1 MYIKKVI
8 FIAFILLNIVSFS
21 SCKAS
26 KDIAYFQQ
34 VENKLIKEKGTNK
47 SVYQINPVNK
57 TPRLTDARIKP
68 KDLLSITV
76 VSTVPEASR
85 MYNLIVPQVIRAE
98 QSSILSEPT
107 LQTYL
112 VDNDGFIDFPVFGK
126 INVLN
131 LTTKELQNLI
141 QKKLS
146 SAFSAELPI
155 VTVRITNFTVNIL
168 GEVANPGKYSTTN
181 DRMTIFD
188 GLALAGDM
196 TIYGKRD
203 NVKILRENADGLK
216 EYITLNL
223 NDKNVIYSPA
233 YYLEQNDVVYVE
245 PNNSRSKSSNY
256 GAAETFGI
264 TTLSVLLTLTSLIL
278 TIF

>member
-1 MYIKKVI
+1 MT
-8 FIAFILLNIVSFS
+8 
-21 SCKAS
+21 

-34 VENKLIKEKGTNK
+34 IENKYVKGKGANK
-47 SVYQINPVNK
+47 SSYQINPVNK
-57 TPRLTDARIKP
+57 TPRLYDARIKP

-85 MYNLIVPQVIRAE
+85 MYNLIVPQVIRPD

-112 VDNDGFIDFPVFGK
+112 VDNDGSIDFPVFGK
-126 INVLN
+126 INVIR
-131 LTTKELQNLI
+131 LTTKELQNSI
-141 QKKLS
+141 QKKLA
-146 SAFSAELPI
+146 SAFSNELPI
-155 VTVRITNFTVNIL
+155 VTVRITNYTINIL
-168 GEVANPGKYSTTN
+168 GEVTSPGKFITTN

-196 TIYGKRD
+196 TIYGRRD
-203 NVKILRENADGLK
+203 NVKILRENADGVK

-245 PNNSRSKSSNY
+245 PNNSKSRSSSY

>member
-1 MYIKKVI
+1 MT
-8 FIAFILLNIVSFS
+8 
-21 SCKAS
+21 

-34 VENKLIKEKGTNK
+34 IENKYVKGKGANK
-47 SVYQINPVNK
+47 SSYQINPVNK
-57 TPRLTDARIKP
+57 TPRLYDARIKP

-85 MYNLIVPQVIRAE
+85 MYNLIVPQVIRPD

-112 VDNDGFIDFPVFGK
+112 VDNDGSIDFPVFGK
-126 INVLN
+126 INVIG
-131 LTTKELQNLI
+131 LTTKELQNSI
-141 QKKLS
+141 QKKLA
-146 SAFSAELPI
+146 SAFSNELPI
-155 VTVRITNFTVNIL
+155 VTVRITNYTINIL
-168 GEVANPGKYSTTN
+168 GEVTSPGKFITTN

-196 TIYGKRD
+196 TIYGRRD
-203 NVKILRENADGLK
+203 NVKILRENADGVK

-245 PNNSRSKSSNY
+245 PNNSKSRSSNY